1 MVVFFFRRARVRRRL
16 MQLMS
21 YFFHNTLSS
30 LWFAGPSECFTFQQ
44 SQVMAMLT
52 PEAVGL
58 VPYAHTNITPA
69 PTLPGEIRYLHI
81 AQESGFSIGIFIM
94 PPGACI
100 PLHDHPNM

>member
-1 MVVFFFRRARVRRRL
+1 
-16 MQLMS
+16 
-21 YFFHNTLSS
+21 
-30 LWFAGPSECFTFQQ
+30 
-44 SQVMAMLT
+44 MATLT

-69 PTLPGEIRYLHI
+69 STLPGEIRYLHI
-81 AQESGFSIGIFIM
+81 AQESGFSIGIFVM